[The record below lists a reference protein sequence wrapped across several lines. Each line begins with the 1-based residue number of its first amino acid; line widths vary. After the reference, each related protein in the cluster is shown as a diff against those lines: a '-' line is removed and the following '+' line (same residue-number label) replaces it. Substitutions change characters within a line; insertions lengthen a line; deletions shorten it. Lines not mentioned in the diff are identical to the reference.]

1 MNYNPTFSYL
11 TESFQESTK
20 NTYPIIKAW
29 YGDEKKLFM
38 SKGVDTTEKIY
49 GLIKD
54 NKLSIDINNNLFG
67 DPAPGIKKILVIQY
81 YNSNKKI
88 VDIKKYERERL
99 SIDDFDVLPTA
110 EEIMYKSD
118 LENIKSNKSIDD
130 VEDNKI
136 INLIKDKLN
145 NIGHNRKHK
154 FSKNIN
160 LYHKNKDILQQLYNN
175 NHKSE
180 LLLDKQ
186 GKEVNYNN
194 IQLLGKKNDIIT
206 LKRQIEISQNQTI
219 RRNNK
224 LFILKTM
231 FVYFLILIIPILL
244 IKNNNIS
251 NTVGIIS
258 ISVITLLFLGIILL
272 NFYRNRNINSIN
284 YDVRDWDK
292 PNIKSL
298 SEEK

>member
-1 MNYNPTFSYL
+1 M
-11 TESFQESTK
+11 
-20 NTYPIIKAW
+20 
-29 YGDEKKLFM
+29 
-38 SKGVDTTEKIY
+38 
-49 GLIKD
+49 
-54 NKLSIDINNNLFG
+54 
-67 DPAPGIKKILVIQY
+67 
-81 YNSNKKI
+81 
-88 VDIKKYERERL
+88 
-99 SIDDFDVLPTA
+99 
-110 EEIMYKSD
+110 
-118 LENIKSNKSIDD
+118 
-130 VEDNKI
+130 
-136 INLIKDKLN
+136 
-145 NIGHNRKHK
+145 
-154 FSKNIN
+154 
-160 LYHKNKDILQQLYNN
+160 
-175 NHKSE
+175 
-180 LLLDKQ
+180 LDKQ

-258 ISVITLLFLGIILL
+258 ISVITLLFLGMILL